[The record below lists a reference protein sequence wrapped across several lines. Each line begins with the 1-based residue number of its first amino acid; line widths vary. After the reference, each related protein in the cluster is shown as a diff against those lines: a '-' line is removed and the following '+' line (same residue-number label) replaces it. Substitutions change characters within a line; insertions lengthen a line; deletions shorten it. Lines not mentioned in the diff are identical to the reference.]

1 MLPGFRFLFAA
12 IVLSMSILVFGLGAA
27 ALLRAAHE
35 QFVSN
40 PSWHVAPETMFAQQR
55 EATQP
60 VLAMLHAEPAAA
72 EREKAPD
79 QVPAPAAPAEQATSV
94 AVPSEPAAV
103 AAAPAESE
111 ATAAMKT
118 EQPSPAEVAKPE
130 APGSQNSSQS
140 ETAPALAKA
149 DAPVSPDPPAPA
161 AESKIAATEQASPP
175 ANEAAPAASEPAPAA
190 SEAPDQTSAAAPA
203 AADIAATKIAT
214 LGGPPVT
221 IEPPAKAADAK
232 QDSSA
237 IKKRLHARRAAQRRK
252 IASRARLARQVT
264 QQPADAFAQP
274 LAQPPTAARK
284 H

>member
-140 ETAPALAKA
+140 ETAPALGKA
-149 DAPVSPDPPAPA
+149 DAPGSPDPPAPA
-161 AESKIAATEQASPP
+161 AESKIAATAQASPP
-175 ANEAAPAASEPAPAA
+175 ATQPPPPPPAP
-190 SEAPDQTSAAAPA
+190 
-203 AADIAATKIAT
+203 
-214 LGGPPVT
+214 PP
-221 IEPPAKAADAK
+221 PP
-232 QDSSA
+232 
-237 IKKRLHARRAAQRRK
+237 
-252 IASRARLARQVT
+252 
-264 QQPADAFAQP
+264 
-274 LAQPPTAARK
+274 PPPP
-284 H
+284 